1 MTETSR
7 GQERRS
13 EPSCPS
19 IPWILK
25 KKTKKNTLFIITS
38 HINLPCAGKLKN
50 TEEMTEDDDGYL
62 KRSNR
67 GVRERGIESKK
78 ER

>member
-1 MTETSR
+1 M
-7 GQERRS
+7 
-13 EPSCPS
+13 
-19 IPWILK
+19 
-25 KKTKKNTLFIITS
+25 S